1 MPLVHIVGLFFD
13 APATWKRI
21 HERQYSTGAVFFMH
35 TALLALVP
43 AICGYFGTT
52 QVGWEI
58 GPNIHKLTASSAAG
72 IALAYYLAM
81 LGGALS
87 VAWMTRWMSETYGA
101 SQPFSQCLALA
112 SMAATPL
119 FLVGALQSY
128 PVLWINLLAGLPAL
142 GFTVYLVYTGVPIV
156 MEVPPERGFLF
167 SSAVMGFWLVAL
179 VALLVITVLLW
190 GSGFA
195 PAFTIASP

>member
-1 MPLVHIVGLFFD
+1 MPIVHLGGLFLD
-13 APATWKRI
+13 APGTWKRI
-21 HERQYSTGAVFFMH
+21 HERRYSTGAVFFLH

-43 AICGYFGTT
+43 ALCGYFGTT
-52 QVGWEI
+52 QTGWQI
-58 GPNIHKLTASSAAG
+58 GANIHKLTPASAAF
-72 IALAYYLAM
+72 IAIAYYFAM

-87 VAWMTRWMSETYGA
+87 VAYMTRWMSETYGA
-101 SQPFSQCLALA
+101 SQPLSQCLALT
-112 SMAATPL
+112 SFSATPL

-142 GFTVYLVYTGVPIV
+142 GFTVYLFYTGVPVI
-156 MEVPPERGFLF
+156 MEIPPERGFLF
-167 SSAVMGFWLVAL
+167 SSAVMGFGLIAL

-195 PAFTIASP
+195 PSFTTGSP